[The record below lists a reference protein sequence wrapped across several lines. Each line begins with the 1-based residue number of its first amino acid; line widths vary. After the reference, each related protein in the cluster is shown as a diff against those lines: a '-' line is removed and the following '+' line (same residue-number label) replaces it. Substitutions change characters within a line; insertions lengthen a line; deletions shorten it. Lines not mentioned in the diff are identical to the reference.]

1 MCMTR
6 EHGLVGEEG
15 VGEKKNKSDVII
27 PMLRRAREEMH
38 VGGRSVFFF
47 DDDIREVLDDDL
59 SKETSL
65 LRILFVSTSWVH
77 PDPSLL

>member
-1 MCMTR
+1 
-6 EHGLVGEEG
+6 
-15 VGEKKNKSDVII
+15 
-27 PMLRRAREEMH
+27 MH